1 MALDNLN
8 IVYTIN
14 IKKSEVRIVKI
25 LYVDNTKIGSQS
37 QPHEK
42 LRTKEW
48 LEKINEMMEFRGDK
62 FEEEKS

>member
-14 IKKSEVRIVKI
+14 IKKAEVRIVKI
-25 LYVDNTKIGSQS
+25 LYVDNTKIGTQTL
-37 QPHEK
+37 PHEK

-48 LEKINEMMEFRGDK
+48 LEKITEMMDVRGEI
-62 FEEEKS
+62 EESKS